1 MNCILEFLH
10 DNLDK
15 LWTII
20 ATLIGAFISYKATTA
35 AEKRKEKR
43 TAQREKLK
51 DVLIPLCS
59 AVEEAMDGMEQY
71 KTIKLK
77 DFDIKIQT
85 LSDYLKAEKRVFLS
99 KKQRSALKE
108 YDDLV
113 HSFYATWDEEQKTI
127 LIKYKHWLGDQMR
140 ECPGTPSAMDVHI
153 GMKYSE
159 NDMRIPVLEKKPES
173 YKNAVTG
180 VTYIINDEPENFQD
194 FSVSFTEEIK
204 TLCGEMDYGISTV
217 DDIDDPEKQ
226 IACEVYDF
234 LMRIDDKPAVEKI
247 MAETKTNDNLF
258 NLAAKAKNLRDSLLK
273 DIDKIAG

>member
-1 MNCILEFLH
+1 MNNIITFLQ
-10 DNLDK
+10 NNIDK
-15 LWTII
+15 LWTIV

-43 TAQREKLK
+43 AAQKEKLK

-59 AVEEAMDGMEQY
+59 AIEDAMDAMNRY

-85 LSDYLKAEKRVFLS
+85 PSDYLKAEKRVFLS
-99 KKQRSALKE
+99 KKQRTTLKE

-113 HSFYATWDEEQKTI
+113 HSFYATWDEEQKTV
-127 LIKYKHWLGDQMR
+127 LIKYKCWLGDQMR
-140 ECPGTPSAMDVHI
+140 DCPGTPRAMDVHI
-153 GMKYSE
+153 GMTYSE
-159 NDMRIPVLEKKPES
+159 NDMKIPVLEKKPES

-180 VTYIINDEPENFQD
+180 VAYIINDEPENFRD
-194 FSVSFTEEIK
+194 FSVAFTEEIK

-226 IACEVYDF
+226 IACEVYDY
-234 LMRIDDKPAVEKI
+234 LMGLDDKPEVERI
-247 MAETKTNDNLF
+247 MAETKTNNNLF
-258 NLAAKAKNLRDSLLK
+258 SLAAKAKNLRDSLLK

>member
-1 MNCILEFLH
+1 MNNIITFLQN
-10 DNLDK
+10 NLDK
-15 LWTII
+15 LWTIV

-43 TAQREKLK
+43 TAQKEKLK

-59 AVEEAMDGMEQY
+59 AIEDAMDAMNRY
-71 KTIKLK
+71 KTIKFN

-85 LSDYLKAEKRVFLS
+85 PLDYLKAEKRVFLS
-99 KKQRSALKE
+99 KKQRTALKE

-113 HSFYATWDEEQKTI
+113 RSFYDTWGEEQKSV
-127 LIKYKHWLGDQMR
+127 LIKYKHWIGDKMR
-140 ECPGTPSAMDVHI
+140 DCPGTPSAMDVHI
-153 GMKYSE
+153 GMTYTEK
-159 NDMRIPVLEKKPES
+159 DMKTGVLEKKPES
-173 YKNAVTG
+173 YKNTVTG
-180 VTYIINDEPENFQD
+180 VTYIINDEPGNFRD

-204 TLCGEMDYGISTV
+204 TLFGEIDYGISTI
-217 DDIDDPEKQ
+217 DDICDPEKQ

>member
-10 DNLDK
+10 NNLDK

-59 AVEEAMDGMEQY
+59 AVEDAMNAMDRY
-71 KTIKLK
+71 KTVKLE

-85 LSDYLKAEKRVFLS
+85 PSGYLKAEKRVFLS
-99 KKQRSALKE
+99 KKQRTALKE

-113 HSFYATWDEEQKTI
+113 HTFYATWNGEQKMV

-140 ECPGTPSAMDVHI
+140 DCPGTPMAMDVHI
-153 GMKYSE
+153 GMRYTE
-159 NDMRIPVLEKKPES
+159 NDMKIPVLEKKPES
-173 YKNAVTG
+173 YKYAVTG
-180 VTYIINDEPENFQD
+180 VTYIINDEPENFRD

-204 TLCGEMDYGISTV
+204 TLCGEMDYGISTI
-217 DDIDDPEKQ
+217 DDIDDPEKH

-258 NLAAKAKNLRDSLLK
+258 NMAAKAKNLRDSLLK